1 MKNSIYLLFVLI
13 VNSTFSQTEKI
24 DDIFLNMRNLENKI
38 GESDFLIKNEQKN
51 LFPEIV
57 TIQIKDIKNNS
68 EGKFSLNDS
77 NKKYFIAD
85 EKNTTVTI
93 FDQKKSTKNT
103 NTTITSSVK
112 KEFIEKIIQKKIA
125 KEIQEYMMLH
135 EALTLSDKNIDVYRS
150 YVELENK
157 LIVSHSIYKDIEIQI
172 GKDIYPYL
180 NKVLKTEL
188 DKTLQNSLNLLAIN
202 F

>member
-1 MKNSIYLLFVLI
+1 MRNSIYLLFALSFNI
-13 VNSTFSQTEKI
+13 AFSQIEKNDHTFLNKI
-24 DDIFLNMRNLENKI
+24 DFKNKI
-38 GESDFLIKNEQKN
+38 SESDFLIKNEPKN

-57 TIQIKDIKNNS
+57 NLKIKDIKNNS

-77 NKKYFIAD
+77 NKKHFIAD

-93 FDQKKSTKNT
+93 FDQKKNT
-103 NTTITSSVK
+103 NTTITLSVK

-135 EALTLSDKNIDVYRS
+135 EALTFSDKNIDVYHS

-180 NKVLKTEL
+180 NKMLKTEL

>member
-1 MKNSIYLLFVLI
+1 MRNSIYLLFALSFNI
-13 VNSTFSQTEKI
+13 AFSQIEKNDHTFLNKI
-24 DDIFLNMRNLENKI
+24 DFKNKI
-38 GESDFLIKNEQKN
+38 SESDFLIKNEPKN

-57 TIQIKDIKNNS
+57 NLKIKDIKNNS

-77 NKKYFIAD
+77 NKKHFIAD
-85 EKNTTVTI
+85 EK
-93 FDQKKSTKNT
+93 KNT
-103 NTTITSSVK
+103 NTTITLSVK

-135 EALTLSDKNIDVYRS
+135 EALTFSDKNIDVYHS

-180 NKVLKTEL
+180 NKMLKTEL